1 MKKFIILVMIAVLVI
16 SLCFGLVGCSL
27 FANDDDNQN
36 TTTVTEVALDVNKA
50 DALSSQDMFEVHE
63 KYEPELVYSFR
74 DDDNAYYLFD
84 LGKINNVPLEGFS
97 KVIHFVNHG
106 QKVSHTIET
115 TSITATTVSNSVST
129 TTEESVSVS
138 TSQSVKLALEVGK
151 KDICKFSAEYANS
164 RTKGESVTNAFS
176 ESYSKAE
183 EYTNSNKTIVTMSFD
198 ENSKDGYYAY
208 VWTGVI
214 EVYAIVMKPLNKD
227 EYIVDYYSE
236 VLTQWPDF
244 YYFQN
249 SSEFVNYEYGTIEFE
264 VPNNLA
270 LPNNHHPLWSTE
282 RRTVYLGTKPLSC
295 DLDGPGDQFNP
306 NKPDE
311 NGNNI
316 HYSHQFEFGKFAI
329 QNVVSTNSNEYSLSG
344 DSVNISF
351 RMTYDSSSL
360 PLQDNMTSRAVEDDS
375 NTGPFYDLPYDIGN
389 RKVGYGLIVV
399 LVTYEDGSPSER
411 ICIENAFKDKKAGEL
426 IDIVTIS
433 KPCTIDIAILY
444 ELVMW
449 APGFLGIHDDYW
461 MNWRINQKINI
472 VD

>member
-1 MKKFIILVMIAVLVI
+1 MKKIIILAMIVVLAV
-16 SLCFGLVGCSL
+16 SLCFGMVGCSL
-27 FANDDDNQN
+27 FTHDDHDDNQN
-36 TTTVTEVALDVNKA
+36 TTTVTEVTLDVNKA
-50 DALSSQDMFEVHE
+50 GALSSQDMFEVY
-63 KYEPELVYSFR
+63 KNDEPELVYSFR

-97 KVIHFVNHG
+97 NVVHFVNHG

-115 TSITATTVSNSVST
+115 TSIKATTVSNSVST
-129 TTEESVSVS
+129 TTEKSVDVS
-138 TSQSVKLALEVGK
+138 TSQSVKVAFEAGK
-151 KDICKFSAEYANS
+151 KDICKLSAEYALS
-164 RTKGESVTNAFS
+164 TTIGVGVSNAFS

-227 EYIVDYYSE
+227 EYVVDYYSE
-236 VLTQWPDF
+236 VLTQWPEF

-270 LPNNHHPLWSTE
+270 LPDNYHSFFVPQRETI
-282 RRTVYLGTKPLSC
+282 YIDTKSLSC
-295 DLDGPGDQFNP
+295 DLDNRYNH

-329 QNVVSTNSNEYSLSG
+329 QNVVPVDSNEFSLSG

-351 RMTYDSSSL
+351 RMTYDASSL
-360 PLQDNMTSRAVEDDS
+360 PLQDNMTSRAVADDTY
-375 NTGPFYDLPYDIGN
+375 TGPFEALPYNIGN

-399 LVTYEDGSPSER
+399 LITYEDGSPADR
-411 ICIENAFKDKKAGEL
+411 ICIDNAFKGKKAGEL
-426 IDIVTIS
+426 VDIVTVS

-449 APGFLGIHDDYW
+449 APGFWGISDDYW
-461 MNWRINQKINI
+461 MNWRINQQINI